1 MRLIL
6 LFILVP
12 FLELFLL
19 LKIAEL
25 TSAVFTFAL
34 VVLTGVI
41 GATLARHQGW
51 KAITRLREELNRGQI
66 PTAHAVDALMIF
78 VAGALLITPGVL
90 TDLVGF
96 SLLIPACRRAYRSV
110 VVRWLR
116 HHVGVMV
123 EGRMPGQ
130 RSPEDVETIDA
141 RVVARD
147 EDDADP

>member
-12 FLELFLL
+12 FLELYLL

-25 TSAVFTFAL
+25 TSAKFTFAL

-41 GATLARHQGW
+41 GATLARRQGW
-51 KAITRLREELNRGQI
+51 KAIARLREELNRGQI
-66 PTAHAVDALMIF
+66 PTNSAVDALMIF

-96 SLLIPACRRAYRSV
+96 SLLIPACRRAYRTV
-110 VVRWLR
+110 FVRWLR
-116 HHVGVMV
+116 WRVRVIAEV
-123 EGRMPGQ
+123 RMPGQ
-130 RSPEDVETIDA
+130 RSPEDVDTIDA
-141 RVVARD
+141 RVVSRH
-147 EDDADP
+147 EDDEGP